1 MPRTTGRVCT
11 FQEGKRRERG
21 TTPGGEV
28 GEQMECPR
36 AHEMAKGPKKV
47 GEQTGL
53 GCPRAWGPVWGAV
66 MEGGPHHW
74 LQLRRGCAFQRS
86 GQRFVRRVRRLGQS
100 WARH

>member
-1 MPRTTGRVCT
+1 MLSNTGRLCT
-11 FQEGKRRERG
+11 FQEGKQQEWG

-28 GEQMECPR
+28 GEQMECLR
-36 AHEMAKGPKKV
+36 AHEMAKGLKKV

-53 GCPRAWGPVWGAV
+53 GCPRACSHISGAV

-86 GQRFVRRVRRLGQS
+86 GQWFVRRVQRLGQS
-100 WARH
+100 